1 MQGGHSLLVV
11 SVLHCRLIILPGCEM
26 ASNAS
31 RKGWDLFLNGEKDPD
46 CADGKKAKRIVT
58 LVVLVYCK
66 FTLKSLLFV
75 SKACLSVQSG
85 RIMRS
90 LSLSFSLSF
99 SGLCQSDFM
108 QIKEELVQLK
118 AFVWEEPLPIHP
130 QRCCNQRGER
140 EREREC
146 HHSLQPFKPS
156 ENGHTGASSNTFIY
170 STHSS
175 SSNYF
180 TNSTSTLLTGQN
192 VLRQLA
198 FLTKL

>member
-66 FTLKSLLFV
+66 FTLKSLFV

-85 RIMRS
+85 RIMRF
-90 LSLSFSLSF
+90 LSLFLRTLS
-99 SGLCQSDFM
+99 QSDFM
-108 QIKEELVQLK
+108 QIKEVLVQLK
-118 AFVWEEPLPIHP
+118 AFV
-130 QRCCNQRGER
+130 
-140 EREREC
+140 
-146 HHSLQPFKPS
+146 
-156 ENGHTGASSNTFIY
+156 
-170 STHSS
+170 
-175 SSNYF
+175 
-180 TNSTSTLLTGQN
+180 
-192 VLRQLA
+192 
-198 FLTKL
+198 